1 MKKIGKKKKTTTTT
15 KKVNKN
21 LFLFTEKSIVEIWAI
36 ESE

>member
-1 MKKIGKKKKTTTTT
+1 MKKIGKKKTTTTTT